1 MKCSITCALGVSVLC
16 SVLTLPAA
24 AANLIANPDFTNG
37 ADGWTTIT
45 AGNGTATLD
54 SSTGAPDAPSIRLV
68 ANPTNSDVSVAS
80 SCVQVDDSEDVYGFF
95 NLRGNAGAA
104 TLSIDT
110 FSDTACAT
118 ALGTV
123 AWNPIPANQ
132 TWTTYA
138 FEGVRLPDG
147 SKSATVLLTATEGT
161 DAAAGDANFDHIQ
174 LGQSGS
180 VSGIVNVNQEG
191 LSGTWYNPLT
201 SGQGLEFTFDPDTSA
216 PGNGS
221 VFGTWY
227 TYDTASGDESSQRWY
242 SIQAALTGDG
252 GGIGVNIYQ
261 NTGGNFD
268 APPVTNVVQVGIG
281 SLFFDSCQSGIFI
294 YSFDDGRTGSVPLS
308 RLMPNVD
315 CVETGT
321 PTITPSDF
329 GLSGTWYDPTTAGQ
343 GMLIEVN
350 PVNAYAFLG
359 WYTYAASGQSSGV
372 AGQRWFSA
380 QAPYTV
386 GTHVIDLTV
395 YDSTGG
401 TFDSATGTVQTTPVG
416 NATLTYT
423 SCSDAT
429 LDFTFTAGE
438 LNGQSGT
445 IALSRL
451 GNAPASC
458 PAITQ

>member
-1 MKCSITCALGVSVLC
+1 MNHSIAWVSIASALCGAFA
-16 SVLTLPAA
+16 LPAA
-24 AANLIANPDFTNG
+24 AANLIPNPDFTNG
-37 ADGWTTIT
+37 VDGWTTVT

-54 SSTGAPDAPSIRLV
+54 GSTGDPDAPSIRLV
-68 ANPTNSDVSVAS
+68 ANPANSNVTVAS
-80 SCVQVDDSEDVYGFF
+80 TCVQIDDGEELYGFF

-104 TLSIDT
+104 NISIDI
-110 FSDTACAT
+110 FSDVACAT
-118 ALGTV
+118 ALGTITG
-123 AWNPIPANQ
+123 NPTQANR

-138 FEGVRLPDG
+138 FEGVSLPNG
-147 SKSATVLLTATEGT
+147 AKSAKILLTATEGA
-161 DAAAGDANFDHIQ
+161 DAAAGDANFDHVQ
-174 LGQSGS
+174 LGQSGN
-180 VSGIVNVNQEG
+180 VLANVNVNQEG

-201 SGQGLEFTFDPDTSA
+201 SGQGLQFTFDPDTST
-216 PGNGS
+216 PGNGN

-227 TYDTASGDESSQRWY
+227 TYDTTSGDESSQRWY

-252 GGIGVNIYQ
+252 NGVGVNIYQ

-268 APPVTNVVQVGIG
+268 APPVTNAVQVGIG

-294 YSFDDGRTGSVPLS
+294 YSFDDGRTGSFPLS
-308 RLMPNVD
+308 RIMPNVD
-315 CVETGT
+315 CVDTGT

-329 GLSGTWYDPTTAGQ
+329 GLSGTWYDPATAGQ

-350 PVNAYAFLG
+350 PVNAYAFFG

-372 AGQRWFSA
+372 AGQRWFTA

-401 TFDSATGTVQTTPVG
+401 TFDSSIGVVQTVPVG
-416 NATLTYT
+416 DATLTYT
-423 SCSDAT
+423 SCSSAT
-429 LDFTFTAGE
+429 LDYTFTAGE
-438 LNGQSGT
+438 LDGQSGT

-458 PAITQ
+458 PTITQ